1 MNENFKDF
9 PLRSGVGIIVLNKK
23 NKLYELKLLVD
34 TAIKQIENQIGKPF
48 KLPMKPEQKS

>member
-1 MNENFKDF
+1 MIATIK
-9 PLRSGVGIIVLNKK
+9 LNTK